1 MAMTPRVFVVDSDPQ
16 VRRDLRSLLEAGDL
30 IVETFPS
37 VSAFLERG
45 THDGPSCLVLDVRR
59 LELDGAD
66 IRAQLAH
73 ADAPIPIVFLKG
85 RTDAS
90 TPSSAVRDDWPQA
103 IGAVGEAL
111 ARAAGASRDASEPS
125 ESAARLARL
134 SSREREVMELVA
146 AGRLNKQIAVELGIS
161 EETVKVHRGHAMR
174 KLQVDS
180 VPALVRLFDRA
191 RS

>member
-1 MAMTPRVFVVDSDPQ
+1 MATTPRVFVIDNDPQ
-16 VRRDLRSLLEAGDL
+16 VRRDLRSLLESGDL

-45 THDGPSCLVLDVRR
+45 AHEVPSCLVLDLRR

-66 IRAQLAH
+66 IRAQLAR

-85 RTDAS
+85 RADAS
-90 TPSSAVRDDWPQA
+90 TPLSAARDDWPQA

-111 ARAAGASRDASEPS
+111 ARAAGASPGALEPS
-125 ESAARLARL
+125 ASAARVARL

>member
-1 MAMTPRVFVVDSDPQ
+1 MAMTPRVFVIDSDPQ

-45 THDGPSCLVLDVRR
+45 THDGPSCLVLDLRR

-66 IRAQLAH
+66 IRAHLAR

-85 RTDAS
+85 RADAS
-90 TPSSAVRDDWPQA
+90 TPSSAARDDWPQA

-111 ARAAGASRDASEPS
+111 ARAAGASRGALEPS